1 MIFLKILHPKILN
14 LYVQKNPK
22 LVLNLIKNLNKIQ
35 FLAKIQVKNPVKKQ
49 SLNILKIYQIK
60 SQNHKI
66 QSQKIFLK
74 IKTIH
79 NL

>member
-66 QSQKIFLK
+66 QSQK
-74 IKTIH
+74 
-79 NL
+79 NLSEN